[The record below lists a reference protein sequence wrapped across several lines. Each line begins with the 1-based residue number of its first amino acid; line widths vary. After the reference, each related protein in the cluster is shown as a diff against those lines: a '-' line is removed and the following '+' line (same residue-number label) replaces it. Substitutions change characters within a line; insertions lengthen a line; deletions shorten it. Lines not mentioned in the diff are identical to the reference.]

1 MLNPKFRKR
10 ILDRVTLLF
19 VGYVLALLL
28 ARIFESR
35 LIYLPNYEG
44 RLSGDWH
51 PPDLLVQDVWLTTSD
66 GIRLHTWWIPNP
78 KSKFT
83 FLAFH
88 GNAGNIANRAVIY
101 QFLAETPANVL
112 AVEYRGYGKSEGKP
126 SEAGLY
132 KDADAAYQHLVT
144 TKGIDPKTILSFGQ
158 SLGTSV
164 AAHLAAQHEVGG
176 LILEAP
182 FPSAAQVTRNLY
194 WFLPGLNWLMYS
206 QFETGAR
213 VKELHAPVLIV
224 HCDKD
229 PVIPFIMGQRVY
241 ALAHQPKYFL
251 EIKATCHEE
260 ASLYAPTRYRTGLQ
274 EFLTAIE
281 SSRHQE

>member
-1 MLNPKFRKR
+1 MLNPNLRKR
-10 ILDRVTLLF
+10 IVDRVTLLF
-19 VGYVLALLL
+19 VGYVLALSL

-35 LIYLPNYEG
+35 IIYLPNYEG

-51 PPDLLVQDVWLTTSD
+51 PPGLPIQDVWLITSD
-66 GIRLHTWWIPNP
+66 GIKLHAWWRSNPNA
-78 KSKFT
+78 KFT

-101 QFLAETPANVL
+101 QFLAESPANVL

-132 KDADAAYQHLVT
+132 KDAEAAYQLLVT

-164 AAHLAAQHEVGG
+164 AAHLAAQHQVGG

-182 FPSAAQVTRNLY
+182 FPSAAQVTRKLY

-213 VKELHAPVLIV
+213 VKEVHAPVLIV
-224 HCDKD
+224 HCNRD

-241 ALAHQPKYFL
+241 NLAHQPKYFL
-251 EIKATCHEE
+251 EINSACHEE
-260 ASLYAPTRYRTGLQ
+260 ASLYAPRSYRTGLQ
-274 EFLTAIE
+274 GFLTAVE
-281 SSRHQE
+281 SSRAQE

>member
-1 MLNPKFRKR
+1 MANPKFRKR
-10 ILDRVTLLF
+10 ILDCMTLLF
-19 VGYVLALLL
+19 IGYALALLL

-35 LIYLPNYEG
+35 FIFFPNYEG
-44 RLSGDWH
+44 RLTGDWH
-51 PPDLLVQDVWLTTSD
+51 PPDLPVQDAWLTTSD
-66 GIRLHTWWIPNP
+66 GIKLHAWWIPNANA
-78 KSKFT
+78 KFT

-101 QFLAETPANVL
+101 QFLGETPANVL

-132 KDADAAYQHLVT
+132 KDADAAYRYLVS
-144 TKGIDPKTILSFGQ
+144 TKGIDPKMILSFGQ
-158 SLGTSV
+158 SLGTAV

-182 FPSAAQVTRNLY
+182 FPSAAQVTRKLY
-194 WFLPGLNWLMYS
+194 WFLPGLSWLMYS

-213 VKELHAPVLIV
+213 VKELSAPVLIV
-224 HCDKD
+224 HCNQD
-229 PVIPFIMGQRVY
+229 PVIPFAMGQRVY
-241 ALAHQPKYFL
+241 DLAHQPKHFL
-251 EIKATCHEE
+251 EINATCHEE
-260 ASLYAPTRYRTGLQ
+260 ASLYAPTKYRIGLQ

-281 SSRHQE
+281 KSHSQE